1 MNHDPNMVVNAR
13 LALIRHGVMTS
24 EFEAGRWK
32 PKAVKAPRSGVVAP
46 VASADVREE
55 YDFEMRERAFR
66 YMDAG
71 ISDERAFERAYEE
84 MGCAEVWDLLRGWP
98 QGLGENFASFLQ
110 KPEMSLRN
118 DNHCSRCESIGHEVT
133 RCPFADVSDKF
144 RRDEA
149 LEVQRI
155 AEARRVRRRKVAA

>member
-13 LALIRHGVMTS
+13 LALIRHGVMAA
-24 EFEAGRWK
+24 EKEAGRWREK
-32 PKAVKAPRSGVVAP
+32 VVKAPRSGVVAP
-46 VASADVREE
+46 VASVDVREE

-98 QGLGENFASFLQ
+98 QGLGSIQVPVACATG
-110 KPEMSLRN
+110 
-118 DNHCSRCESIGHEVT
+118 DTCSRCESIGHEVVA
-133 RCPFADVSDKF
+133 CPFPAVSDKF

-155 AEARRVRRRKVAA
+155 AEARRVRRGKVAA

>member
-1 MNHDPNMVVNAR
+1 
-13 LALIRHGVMTS
+13 
-24 EFEAGRWK
+24 
-32 PKAVKAPRSGVVAP
+32 
-46 VASADVREE
+46 VREE

-98 QGLGENFASFLQ
+98 QGLGSTQ
-110 KPEMSLRN
+110 VPVRQRT
-118 DNHCSRCESIGHEVT
+118 DDTCSRCESIGHEVA
-133 RCPFADVSDKF
+133 RCPYPAVSDKF